1 MIQQLIYRRTEQG
14 YRTVAES
21 EGLMGKALA
30 RRVELLSTLPVSGG
44 RKRLGASPVYS
55 RCAVES
61 GVALLMTAID
71 PNGVRGSH
79 LSHIFYV
86 EPADVPEFSRGGPL
100 PLTAFVSEY
109 VETSRMDALPA
120 QPLQALQAEDGFARG
135 CEAAAALFGGNAGL
149 LARFLSAASRCAVPT
164 AKRGYLGMCVLAPGD
179 DGAVSESAYWLM
191 ETVLRAYPDDA
202 LSGVGYRTLWS
213 KAEDNVRYP
222 IFFATPELIS
232 GEASVLDQGYLLV
245 DLRVGE
251 VRLARGT
258 APQPDDY
265 DTALAQAL
273 LARDVAR
280 AKSLR
285 LAEEVRRREEER
297 QREEARRR
305 EEERLREEAR
315 RREEERQREETRRR
329 EEERQREE
337 ARRREEERQREEARR
352 REEIDRSLRA
362 AAEAQRRA
370 EEAAREERRHRQEF
384 DQKVESAQRKI
395 AAARSTQAEN
405 RSQLQAFLSE
415 VHPERLQAR
424 EMDARVREYAE
435 GRARASGNTDWA
447 LLNFCAQLLQPLA
460 VELRDHRDAHPKEE
474 YVVLA
479 KCAYA
484 IAEAARKAMFMNPAE
499 RPARG
504 CLSALRTI
512 DRQVNR
518 MDNPAAGRLNMGMLD
533 KWYVRMSILDN
544 ENDEREVYNCFRV
557 LRGLW
562 SDGELSLFQQE
573 LSAQTVAMVSRANGL
588 EARSAQRNAL
598 YGSAVLAFLYSELKF
613 EANGTLNIHR
623 DFRVGRRLYHAL
635 QEGRMNE
642 QFEDDLNR
650 ILEPLRH
657 S

>member
-1 MIQQLIYRRTEQG
+1 MLQQLIYRRTEQG

-245 DLRVGE
+245 DLRAGE

-285 LAEEVRRREEER
+285 LAEE
-297 QREEARRR
+297 A
-305 EEERLREEAR
+305 
-315 RREEERQREETRRR
+315 RRR

-352 REEIDRSLRA
+352 REEER
-362 AAEAQRRA
+362 QR
-370 EEAAREERRHRQEF
+370 EEARRREEERQREEARRREEERQRE
-384 DQKVESAQRKI
+384 EARRREEERQREE
-395 AAARSTQAEN
+395 ARRREEERQREEARRRE
-405 RSQLQAFLSE
+405 E
-415 VHPERLQAR
+415 ERLR
-424 EMDARVREYAE
+424 E
-435 GRARASGNTDWA
+435 
-447 LLNFCAQLLQPLA
+447 
-460 VELRDHRDAHPKEE
+460 
-474 YVVLA
+474 
-479 KCAYA
+479 
-484 IAEAARKAMFMNPAE
+484 
-499 RPARG
+499 
-504 CLSALRTI
+504 
-512 DRQVNR
+512 
-518 MDNPAAGRLNMGMLD
+518 
-533 KWYVRMSILDN
+533 
-544 ENDEREVYNCFRV
+544 
-557 LRGLW
+557 
-562 SDGELSLFQQE
+562 
-573 LSAQTVAMVSRANGL
+573 
-588 EARSAQRNAL
+588 EAR
-598 YGSAVLAFLYSELKF
+598 
-613 EANGTLNIHR
+613 
-623 DFRVGRRLYHAL
+623 RR
-635 QEGRMNE
+635 
-642 QFEDDLNR
+642 
-650 ILEPLRH
+650 
-657 S
+657 